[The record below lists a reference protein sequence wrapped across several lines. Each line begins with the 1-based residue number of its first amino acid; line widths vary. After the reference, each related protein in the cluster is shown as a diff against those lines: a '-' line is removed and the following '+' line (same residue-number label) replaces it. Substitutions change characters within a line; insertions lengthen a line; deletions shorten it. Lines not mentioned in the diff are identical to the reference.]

1 MRHEPQ
7 HAVMPTPTPDSR
19 AFWDACD
26 EGRLLLLRCTNCQHP
41 SYYPRLACPRCSGRE
56 LQWLEAS
63 GRGVVY
69 SHTTVFTSFYG
80 ADWEPDIPYAVLLV
94 DLEEGPRM
102 LTRLVGDDEGLATG
116 SRVQVEFRAI
126 NGRSYPFFALES
138 GPADG

>member
-1 MRHEPQ
+1 MRHEPH
-7 HAVMPTPTPDSR
+7 HAVMPTPTSDSR
-19 AFWDACD
+19 EFWAACD
-26 EGRLLLLRCTNCQHP
+26 NEKLLLLRCTDCAHV

-56 LQWLEAS
+56 LRWREAS

-80 ADWEPDIPYAVLLV
+80 ADWEPEIPYTVLLV

-102 LTRLVGDDEGLATG
+102 LTRLVGDDDGLATG
-116 SRVQVEFRAI
+116 SRVQVEFRAV